1 MDYDYLFKFLILG
14 NSGVGKTSFMYQFV
28 DGNFT
33 DRYITTVGV
42 DFRSGTP
49 YSWIGITHMHV
60 ALVFAIL
67 DTRTSDPRYR
77 ISIQKIVRSK
87 D

>member
-42 DFRSGTP
+42 DFRSGVLR
-49 YSWIGITHMHV
+49 THG
-60 ALVFAIL
+60 LE
-67 DTRTSDPRYR
+67 
-77 ISIQKIVRSK
+77 
-87 D
+87 